1 MICVDLK
8 TDPNNNDDRS
18 FKAINWDQC
27 QEQDATLQVEVLN
40 RLSAREQ
47 SMVYST
53 MGCRRCNDKD
63 DDDEDYKDYQVG
75 EPIVNFDSKTGVSYY
90 TCLNNT

>member
-1 MICVDLK
+1 
-8 TDPNNNDDRS
+8 
-18 FKAINWDQC
+18 
-27 QEQDATLQVEVLN
+27 
-40 RLSAREQ
+40 
-47 SMVYST
+47 MVYST

-63 DDDEDYKDYQVG
+63 DDDEDYKDYQLG